1 MKHYIALA
9 DCDCFFVSAER
20 AFNPRLDGRAV
31 AVLSNNDGCVI
42 SRSKEAKALG
52 LKMGEPYFM
61 AKKRLPQ
68 VLYVRANHDL
78 YRSVS
83 AKVMAKFK
91 SFTPD
96 VEVCSV
102 DEAYLDLTGTKLLY
116 RQNYIKTA
124 QIIRQAVWE
133 ELHIPV
139 SIGLSTTKTLAKLAS
154 DKAKSMGG
162 KAVPASSKANGSE
175 DKIKS
180 TGGVFAIGSAE
191 RNKILAQT
199 LIADVSGVGRKLLLK
214 MREECIFT
222 ALDFVMRPDYWVKA
236 RFGTH
241 GADLKAELSG
251 IPLFK
256 VEPDDKAPLSI
267 QQTSALRE
275 FSSDIAVLKTDLCRH
290 IHTACRKARSEGA
303 KAAAIEVMLRTKD
316 FKVVTARAK
325 LDFASNQETEITPPA
340 LRLLTQLF
348 TPAVVWRSTGITLTG
363 LVYGEREQLDLFQ
376 PAKKSDDRLGSILD
390 ELEEK
395 FGKNI
400 VHLG

>member
-1 MKHYIALA
+1 MMKHYIALA

-42 SRSKEAKALG
+42 SRSREAKALG

-78 YRSVS
+78 YRSIS

-124 QIIRQAVWE
+124 QMIRQAVWD

-154 DKAKSMGG
+154 DKAKN
-162 KAVPASSKANGSE
+162 A
-175 DKIKS
+175 
-180 TGGVFAIGSAE
+180 GGVFAIGSAE
-191 RNKILAQT
+191 RNKILTQT

-275 FSSDIAVLKTDLCRH
+275 FSSDIAVLKTDLCHH

>member
-1 MKHYIALA
+1 MMKHYIALA

-42 SRSKEAKALG
+42 SRSREAKALG

-68 VLYVRANHDL
+68 ILYVRANHNL
-78 YRSVS
+78 YRSIS

-124 QIIRQAVWE
+124 QMIRQAVWD

-154 DKAKSMGG
+154 DKAKN
-162 KAVPASSKANGSE
+162 A
-175 DKIKS
+175 
-180 TGGVFAIGSAE
+180 GGVFAIGSAE

-290 IHTACRKARSEGA
+290 IHTACRKARSVGA

>member
-1 MKHYIALA
+1 MMKHYIALA

-20 AFNPRLDGRAV
+20 AFNPRLGGRAV

-42 SRSKEAKALG
+42 SRSREAKALG

-78 YRSVS
+78 YRSIS

-124 QIIRQAVWE
+124 QMIRQAVWD

-154 DKAKSMGG
+154 DKAKN
-162 KAVPASSKANGSE
+162 A
-175 DKIKS
+175 
-180 TGGVFAIGSAE
+180 GGVFAIGSAE

-275 FSSDIAVLKTDLCRH
+275 FSSDIVVLNTDLCRH
-290 IHTACRKARSEGA
+290 IHTACRKARSESA

>member
-42 SRSKEAKALG
+42 SRSREAKALG

-78 YRSVS
+78 YRSIS

-124 QIIRQAVWE
+124 QMIRQAVWD

-154 DKAKSMGG
+154 DKAKN
-162 KAVPASSKANGSE
+162 A
-175 DKIKS
+175 
-180 TGGVFAIGSAE
+180 GGVFAIGSAE

-376 PAKKSDDRLGSILD
+376 PAKKSDGRLGSILD

>member
-1 MKHYIALA
+1 MMKHYIVLA

-42 SRSKEAKALG
+42 SRSREAKALG

-78 YRSVS
+78 YRSIS

-124 QIIRQAVWE
+124 QMIRQAVWD

-154 DKAKSMGG
+154 DKAKN
-162 KAVPASSKANGSE
+162 A
-175 DKIKS
+175 
-180 TGGVFAIGSAE
+180 GGVFAIGSAE

-256 VEPDDKAPLSI
+256 VQPDNKAPLSI

>member
-1 MKHYIALA
+1 MMKHYIALA

-42 SRSKEAKALG
+42 SRSREAKALG

-78 YRSVS
+78 YRSIS
-83 AKVMAKFK
+83 AKVMVKFK

-124 QIIRQAVWE
+124 QMIRQAVWD

-154 DKAKSMGG
+154 DKAKN
-162 KAVPASSKANGSE
+162 A
-175 DKIKS
+175 
-180 TGGVFAIGSAE
+180 GGVFAIGSAE
-191 RNKILAQT
+191 RNKILTQT

>member
-42 SRSKEAKALG
+42 SRSREAKALG

-78 YRSVS
+78 YRSIS

-124 QIIRQAVWE
+124 QMIRQAVWD

-154 DKAKSMGG
+154 DKAKN
-162 KAVPASSKANGSE
+162 A
-175 DKIKS
+175 
-180 TGGVFAIGSAE
+180 GGVFAIGSAE

-241 GADLKAELSG
+241 GVDLKAELSG

>member
-42 SRSKEAKALG
+42 SRSREAKALG

-78 YRSVS
+78 YRSIS

-124 QIIRQAVWE
+124 QMIRQAVWD

-154 DKAKSMGG
+154 DKAKNAGG
-162 KAVPASSKANGSE
+162 
-175 DKIKS
+175 I
-180 TGGVFAIGSAE
+180 FAIGSAE

-363 LVYGEREQLDLFQ
+363 LIYGEREQLDLFQ
-376 PAKKSDDRLGSILD
+376 PAKKSDGRLGSILD

>member
-42 SRSKEAKALG
+42 SRSREAKALG

-78 YRSVS
+78 YRSIS

-124 QIIRQAVWE
+124 QMIRQAVWD

-154 DKAKSMGG
+154 DKAKN
-162 KAVPASSKANGSE
+162 A
-175 DKIKS
+175 
-180 TGGVFAIGSAE
+180 GGVFAIGSAE
-191 RNKILAQT
+191 RNKILTQT

-214 MREECIFT
+214 MREECIFI

>member
-1 MKHYIALA
+1 MMKHYIALA

-42 SRSKEAKALG
+42 SRSREAKALG

-78 YRSVS
+78 YRSIS

-124 QIIRQAVWE
+124 QMIRQAVWD

-154 DKAKSMGG
+154 DKAKN
-162 KAVPASSKANGSE
+162 A
-175 DKIKS
+175 
-180 TGGVFAIGSAE
+180 GGVFAIGSAE
-191 RNKILAQT
+191 RNKILTQT
-199 LIADVSGVGRKLLLK
+199 LIADVSGVGIKLLLK

>member
-42 SRSKEAKALG
+42 SRSREAKALG

-68 VLYVRANHDL
+68 ILYVRANHNL
-78 YRSVS
+78 YRSIS

-124 QIIRQAVWE
+124 QMIRQAVWN

-154 DKAKSMGG
+154 DKAKN
-162 KAVPASSKANGSE
+162 A
-175 DKIKS
+175 
-180 TGGVFAIGSAE
+180 GGVFAIGSAE

-290 IHTACRKARSEGA
+290 IHTACRKARSVGA

>member
-1 MKHYIALA
+1 MMKHYIALA

-42 SRSKEAKALG
+42 SRSREAKALG

-68 VLYVRANHDL
+68 ILYVRANHDL
-78 YRSVS
+78 YRSIS

-124 QIIRQAVWE
+124 QMIRQAVWD

-154 DKAKSMGG
+154 DKAK
-162 KAVPASSKANGSE
+162 N
-175 DKIKS
+175 

-390 ELEEK
+390 KLEEK

>member
-1 MKHYIALA
+1 MMKHYIALA

-42 SRSKEAKALG
+42 SRSREAKELG

-78 YRSVS
+78 YRSIS

-124 QIIRQAVWE
+124 QMIRQAVWD

-154 DKAKSMGG
+154 DKAKN
-162 KAVPASSKANGSE
+162 A
-175 DKIKS
+175 
-180 TGGVFAIGSAE
+180 GGVFAIGSAE

>member
-42 SRSKEAKALG
+42 SRSREAKALG

-78 YRSVS
+78 YRSIS

-124 QIIRQAVWE
+124 QMIRQAVWD

-154 DKAKSMGG
+154 DKAKNAGG
-162 KAVPASSKANGSE
+162 
-175 DKIKS
+175 I
-180 TGGVFAIGSAE
+180 FAIGSAE

-303 KAAAIEVMLRTKD
+303 KSAAIEVMLRTKD

>member
-1 MKHYIALA
+1 MMKHYIALA

-42 SRSKEAKALG
+42 SRSREAKALG

-78 YRSVS
+78 YRSIS

-124 QIIRQAVWE
+124 QMIRQAVWDK
-133 ELHIPV
+133 LHIPV

-154 DKAKSMGG
+154 DKAKN
-162 KAVPASSKANGSE
+162 A
-175 DKIKS
+175 
-180 TGGVFAIGSAE
+180 GGVFAIGSAE

-241 GADLKAELSG
+241 GAYLKAELSG

>member
-1 MKHYIALA
+1 MMKHYIALA

-42 SRSKEAKALG
+42 SRSREAKALG

-68 VLYVRANHDL
+68 ILYVRANHNL
-78 YRSVS
+78 YRSIS

-124 QIIRQAVWE
+124 QMIRQAVWN

-154 DKAKSMGG
+154 DKAKN
-162 KAVPASSKANGSE
+162 A
-175 DKIKS
+175 
-180 TGGVFAIGSAE
+180 GGVFAIGSAE

-290 IHTACRKARSEGA
+290 IHTACRKARSVGA

>member
-1 MKHYIALA
+1 MMKHYIALA

-42 SRSKEAKALG
+42 SRSREAKALG

-68 VLYVRANHDL
+68 ILYVRANHDL
-78 YRSVS
+78 YRSIS

-124 QIIRQAVWE
+124 QMIRQAVWD

-154 DKAKSMGG
+154 DKAKN
-162 KAVPASSKANGSE
+162 A
-175 DKIKS
+175 
-180 TGGVFAIGSAE
+180 GGVFAIGSAE
-191 RNKILAQT
+191 RNKILTQT

-222 ALDFVMRPDYWVKA
+222 ALDFVMRPNYWVKA

>member
-42 SRSKEAKALG
+42 SRSREAKALG

-78 YRSVS
+78 YRSIS

-124 QIIRQAVWE
+124 QMIRQAVRDK
-133 ELHIPV
+133 LHIPV

-154 DKAKSMGG
+154 DKAKN
-162 KAVPASSKANGSE
+162 A
-175 DKIKS
+175 
-180 TGGVFAIGSAE
+180 GGVFAIGSAE

>member
-42 SRSKEAKALG
+42 SRSREAKALG

-78 YRSVS
+78 YRSIS

-124 QIIRQAVWE
+124 QMIRQAMWD

-154 DKAKSMGG
+154 DKAKNAGG
-162 KAVPASSKANGSE
+162 
-175 DKIKS
+175 I
-180 TGGVFAIGSAE
+180 FAIGSAE

>member
-1 MKHYIALA
+1 MMKHYIALA

-42 SRSKEAKALG
+42 SRSREAKELG

-78 YRSVS
+78 YRSIS

-124 QIIRQAVWE
+124 QMIRQAVWD

-154 DKAKSMGG
+154 DKAKN
-162 KAVPASSKANGSE
+162 A
-175 DKIKS
+175 
-180 TGGVFAIGSAE
+180 GGVFAIGSAE
-191 RNKILAQT
+191 RNKILTQT

-222 ALDFVMRPDYWVKA
+222 VLDFVMRPDYWVKA

>member
-42 SRSKEAKALG
+42 SRSREAKALG

-78 YRSVS
+78 YRSIS

-124 QIIRQAVWE
+124 QMIRQAVWD

-154 DKAKSMGG
+154 DKAKN
-162 KAVPASSKANGSE
+162 A
-175 DKIKS
+175 
-180 TGGVFAIGSAE
+180 GGVFAIGSAE

-303 KAAAIEVMLRTKD
+303 KAAAIEVMPRTKD

-376 PAKKSDDRLGSILD
+376 LAKKSDDRLGSILD

>member
-42 SRSKEAKALG
+42 SRSREAKALG

-78 YRSVS
+78 YRSIS

-124 QIIRQAVWE
+124 QMIRQAVWDK
-133 ELHIPV
+133 LHIPV

-154 DKAKSMGG
+154 DKAKN
-162 KAVPASSKANGSE
+162 A
-175 DKIKS
+175 
-180 TGGVFAIGSAE
+180 GGVFAIGSAE

-303 KAAAIEVMLRTKD
+303 KAAAIEVMLRSKD

>member
-1 MKHYIALA
+1 MMKHYIALA

-42 SRSKEAKALG
+42 SRSREAKALG

-78 YRSVS
+78 YRSIS

-124 QIIRQAVWE
+124 QMIRQAVWDK
-133 ELHIPV
+133 LHIPV

-154 DKAKSMGG
+154 DKAKN
-162 KAVPASSKANGSE
+162 A
-175 DKIKS
+175 
-180 TGGVFAIGSAE
+180 GGVFAIGSAE

-376 PAKKSDDRLGSILD
+376 LAKKSDDRLGSILD

>member
-1 MKHYIALA
+1 MMKHYIALA

-42 SRSKEAKALG
+42 SRSREAKALG

-78 YRSVS
+78 YRSIS

-124 QIIRQAVWE
+124 QMIRQAVWD

-154 DKAKSMGG
+154 DKAKN
-162 KAVPASSKANGSE
+162 A
-175 DKIKS
+175 
-180 TGGVFAIGSAE
+180 GGVFAIGSAE

-376 PAKKSDDRLGSILD
+376 LAKKSDDRLGSILD

>member
-42 SRSKEAKALG
+42 SRSREAKALG

-78 YRSVS
+78 YRSIS

-124 QIIRQAVWE
+124 QMIRQAVWD

-154 DKAKSMGG
+154 DKAKN
-162 KAVPASSKANGSE
+162 A
-175 DKIKS
+175 
-180 TGGVFAIGSAE
+180 GGVFAIGSAE

-256 VEPDDKAPLSI
+256 VEPNGKAPLSI

-376 PAKKSDDRLGSILD
+376 PAKKSDDRLGNILD
-390 ELEEK
+390 ELEKK

>member
-1 MKHYIALA
+1 MMKHYIALA

-42 SRSKEAKALG
+42 SRSREAKALG

-78 YRSVS
+78 YRSIS

-124 QIIRQAVWE
+124 QMIRQAVWDK
-133 ELHIPV
+133 LHIPV

-154 DKAKSMGG
+154 DKAKN
-162 KAVPASSKANGSE
+162 A
-175 DKIKS
+175 
-180 TGGVFAIGSAE
+180 GGVFAIGSAE

-303 KAAAIEVMLRTKD
+303 KAAAIEVMLRSKD

>member
-1 MKHYIALA
+1 MMKHYIALA

-42 SRSKEAKALG
+42 SRSREAKALG

-78 YRSVS
+78 YRSIS

-124 QIIRQAVWE
+124 QMIRQAVWD

-154 DKAKSMGG
+154 DKAKN
-162 KAVPASSKANGSE
+162 A
-175 DKIKS
+175 
-180 TGGVFAIGSAE
+180 GGVFAIGSAE

-325 LDFASNQETEITPPA
+325 LDFANNQETEITPPA

>member
-1 MKHYIALA
+1 MMKHYIALA

-42 SRSKEAKALG
+42 SRSREAKALG

-78 YRSVS
+78 YRSIS

-124 QIIRQAVWE
+124 QMIRQAVWDK
-133 ELHIPV
+133 LHIPV

-154 DKAKSMGG
+154 DKAKN
-162 KAVPASSKANGSE
+162 A
-175 DKIKS
+175 
-180 TGGVFAIGSAE
+180 GGVFAIGSAE

-325 LDFASNQETEITPPA
+325 LDFASNQETEIKPRQTSDYYI
-340 LRLLTQLF
+340 LMLTQLF

>member
-1 MKHYIALA
+1 MMKHYIALA

-42 SRSKEAKALG
+42 SRSREAKALG

-78 YRSVS
+78 YRSIS

-124 QIIRQAVWE
+124 QMIRQAVWD

-154 DKAKSMGG
+154 DKAK
-162 KAVPASSKANGSE
+162 N
-175 DKIKS
+175 

-191 RNKILAQT
+191 QNKILAQT

>member
-1 MKHYIALA
+1 MMKHYIALA

-42 SRSKEAKALG
+42 SRSREAKALG

-68 VLYVRANHDL
+68 ILYVRANHNL
-78 YRSVS
+78 YRSIS

-124 QIIRQAVWE
+124 QMIRQAVWN

-154 DKAKSMGG
+154 DKAKN
-162 KAVPASSKANGSE
+162 A
-175 DKIKS
+175 
-180 TGGVFAIGSAE
+180 GGVFAIGSAE

>member
-1 MKHYIALA
+1 MMKHYIALA

-42 SRSKEAKALG
+42 SRSREAKALG

-78 YRSVS
+78 YRSIS

-124 QIIRQAVWE
+124 QMIRQAVWD

-154 DKAKSMGG
+154 DKAKN
-162 KAVPASSKANGSE
+162 A
-175 DKIKS
+175 
-180 TGGVFAIGSAE
+180 GGVFAIGSAE

-236 RFGTH
+236 RFETH

-390 ELEEK
+390 KLEEK

>member
-1 MKHYIALA
+1 MMKHYIALA

-42 SRSKEAKALG
+42 SRSREAKALG

-78 YRSVS
+78 YRSIS

-124 QIIRQAVWE
+124 QMIRQAVWDK
-133 ELHIPV
+133 LHIPV

-154 DKAKSMGG
+154 DKAKN
-162 KAVPASSKANGSE
+162 A
-175 DKIKS
+175 
-180 TGGVFAIGSAE
+180 GGVFAIGSAE

-241 GADLKAELSG
+241 GTDLKAELSG

-303 KAAAIEVMLRTKD
+303 KASAIEVMLRTKD

>member
-42 SRSKEAKALG
+42 SRSREAKALG

-78 YRSVS
+78 YRSIS

-124 QIIRQAVWE
+124 QMIRQAVWD

-154 DKAKSMGG
+154 DKAKN
-162 KAVPASSKANGSE
+162 A
-175 DKIKS
+175 
-180 TGGVFAIGSAE
+180 GGVFAIGSAE
-191 RNKILAQT
+191 RNKILTQT

>member
-42 SRSKEAKALG
+42 SRSREAKALG

-78 YRSVS
+78 YRSIS

-124 QIIRQAVWE
+124 QMIRQAVWD

-154 DKAKSMGG
+154 DKAKNAGG
-162 KAVPASSKANGSE
+162 
-175 DKIKS
+175 I
-180 TGGVFAIGSAE
+180 FAIGSAE

-290 IHTACRKARSEGA
+290 IHTACRKARSEGP

>member
-1 MKHYIALA
+1 MMKHYIALA

-42 SRSKEAKALG
+42 SRSREAKALG

-68 VLYVRANHDL
+68 ILYVRANHDL
-78 YRSVS
+78 YRSIS

-124 QIIRQAVWE
+124 QMIRQAVWD

-154 DKAKSMGG
+154 DKAKN
-162 KAVPASSKANGSE
+162 A
-175 DKIKS
+175 
-180 TGGVFAIGSAE
+180 GGVFAIGSAE
-191 RNKILAQT
+191 RNKILTQT

-348 TPAVVWRSTGITLTG
+348 TPAVVWRSTGITLMG